1 MGVQV
6 MDGTIRI
13 RTLAWFATAVVLSVV
28 CTLVVMQAVNV
39 LADSEDDGSSF
50 VPVEP
55 CRLFDF
61 RPGQDPDG
69 PKKTPLAAG
78 PANIYTQQVTG
89 AVGNCVIPDD
99 AVAVAMN
106 VTIVNPTAQSNL
118 RIYPGDVETVP
129 TVSSLNWLA
138 GQSPTPNKVDVKLS
152 PTGTIRLFNA
162 AGSVNVLADVV
173 GYYSS
178 NVVTDFEVVSELR
191 NVDLGAPGDNTSFST
206 SCPAGKKAISG
217 GISISD
223 NQGLEIRRTIP
234 NSDLAAW
241 SGGVSFREP
250 PATGQVRVYAVC
262 ASGVVLAP

>member
-1 MGVQV
+1 MGAQV

-39 LADSEDDGSSF
+39 LADGEDDGSSF

-61 RPGQDPDG
+61 RPDKDPDG

-78 PANIYTQQVTG
+78 AANIYTQQVTG
-89 AVGNCVIPDD
+89 AVGDCVIPDD

-152 PTGTIRLFNA
+152 PTGTIKLFNF
-162 AGSVNVLADVV
+162 AGSVDVVADVV

-178 NVVTDFEVVSELR
+178 NVVTDFEVVTENQSINL
-191 NVDLGAPGDNTSFST
+191 NSGDFTGFEAA
-206 SCPAGKKAISG
+206 CPAGKKVTGG
-217 GISISD
+217 GISIAE
-223 NQGLEIRRTIP
+223 NNGLEVRRTIP
-234 NSDLAAW
+234 NTTLSSWIGAVTGGQNGA
-241 SGGVSFREP
+241 SGSV
-250 PATGQVRVYAVC
+250 TIYAIC